1 MLRSRPIPHLHA
13 ATFLLLAVA
22 HLGSLTKHRAVVG
35 VLAAVAMTALAIY
48 GLKAFRRVYRE
59 SRTSVVLKSVG
70 IGIVYLVA
78 LQVALLGTYAWA
90 VLT

>member
-35 VLAAVAMTALAIY
+35 VLAAVATTALAIY